1 MFNLAGSGLRFN
13 NKKVLGGCF
22 WGDYNSHKT
31 MYAGPD
37 PADSNRVLIRKVIKT
52 SDKTWA
58 FEETRVTPNE
68 EGGKPTVHTTVSRL
82 GLLDLNEN
90 ISDDELTKRLVYRP
104 TPNVISFS
112 LFSRPYAAG
121 AGSSFSMVEN
131 SHTKASYYRWSE
143 WWQDVQDRRDLSQ
156 YLWLRWTLN

>member
-1 MFNLAGSGLRFN
+1 MFNLAGSVMRYN
-13 NKKVLGGCF
+13 NKKLLGGSF
-22 WGDYNSHKT
+22 FGDYDTHKT

-68 EGGKPTVHTTVSRL
+68 SGNPTVQTTVSRL
-82 GLLDLNEN
+82 GILDLNEN
-90 ISDDELTKRLVYRP
+90 INDEEQTKRIVFRP

-112 LFSRPYAAG
+112 LFSRPYKSG
-121 AGSSFSMVEN
+121 ATSSFSLVEN
-131 SHTKASYYRWSE
+131 SHTKASYYRWAE
-143 WWQDVQDRRDLSQ
+143 WWNDVQDRRDISQ
-156 YLWLRWTLN
+156 YMWLRWTLN